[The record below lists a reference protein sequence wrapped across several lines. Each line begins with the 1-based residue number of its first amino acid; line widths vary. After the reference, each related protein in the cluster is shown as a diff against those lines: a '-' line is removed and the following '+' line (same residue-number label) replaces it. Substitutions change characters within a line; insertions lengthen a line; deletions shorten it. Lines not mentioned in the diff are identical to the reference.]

1 MVLVNELSFIMSI
14 WNQPMTKVNSKPLIL
29 NGRLVADEVL
39 KNTVSEIEL
48 LKSQNKR
55 IPGLA
60 VILMGD
66 NPASCTYVKNKEI
79 TAKKL
84 GIYSEVHHM
93 QANISE
99 DEVIKLVNSLNSNKK
114 IDGILVQLPLPVH
127 IKAEKIIDSID
138 PNKDVDGLH
147 PYNLGKLMRG
157 QKTLI
162 PCTPQ
167 GVIKILDHYSI
178 NISGISAVVIGRS
191 TLVGK
196 PLSMLLLERNAT
208 ITIAHS
214 KTNNLEELAR
224 GANLLISAIDKPK
237 LITKNWIKPDA
248 VVIDIGINRISE
260 NGTNKLVGDVDY
272 DNVHLMCKAI
282 TPVPGGV
289 GPVTIAMLMSNTLKT
304 YKERESK

>member
-1 MVLVNELSFIMSI
+1 
-14 WNQPMTKVNSKPLIL
+14 MTKPLIL

-39 KNTVSEIEL
+39 KSTASEIEL

-60 VILMGD
+60 VILIGD
-66 NPASCTYVKNKEI
+66 NPASHTYVKNKEI
-79 TAKKL
+79 ACKKL

-93 QANISE
+93 KTNISE
-99 DEVIKLVNSLNSNKK
+99 GEVISLINSLNSNKK
-114 IDGILVQLPLPVH
+114 IDGILVQLPLPTH
-127 IKAEKIIDSID
+127 IKTEKVIDSID

-157 QKTLI
+157 QRTLA

-167 GVIKILDHYSI
+167 GVIEILNHYSV
-178 NISGISAVVIGRS
+178 NLNGMSAVVIGRS

-196 PLSMLLLERNAT
+196 PLSILLLERNAT
-208 ITIAHS
+208 VTITHS
-214 KTNNLEELAR
+214 KTNNVEKIAKT
-224 GANLLISAIDKPK
+224 ADILISAIGRPK
-237 LITKNWIKPDA
+237 LITKNWIKPGA
-248 VVIDIGINRISE
+248 IVIDVGINKINE

-272 DNVHLMCKAI
+272 DNVSSICQAI

-289 GPVTIAMLMSNTLKT
+289 GPVTIAMLMANTLKA
-304 YKERESK
+304 YKERETK